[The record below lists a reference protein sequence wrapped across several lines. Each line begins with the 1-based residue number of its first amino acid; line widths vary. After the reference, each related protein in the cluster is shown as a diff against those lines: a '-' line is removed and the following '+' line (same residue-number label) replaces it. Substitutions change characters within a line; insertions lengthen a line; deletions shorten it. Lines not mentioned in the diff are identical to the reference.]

1 MYIYIYVHR
10 MYLAVESLVG
20 CPRSWSDHPQASPRA
35 WHRAAPPP
43 DGNRRIHGVHPG
55 KKGGSNPWGD
65 PHMGMG
71 QNPGTPGEPQN
82 SW

>member
-1 MYIYIYVHR
+1 MHR

-43 DGNRRIHGVHPG
+43 DGNRRRIHGVHPG
-55 KKGGSNPWGD
+55 KKEGVQSMGGSPGY
-65 PHMGMG
+65 GSKL
-71 QNPGTPGEPQN
+71 GTPIIGWFILN
-82 SW
+82 